1 MDQPIQGEIRHDTRI
16 NHSLPSAFTY
26 TILHNL
32 MTDDFFLF
40 PIYWFSYW
48 FSNQHRLICS
58 TMHTCII
65 FLQTHFLVICEYPI
79 ILVLPIYFF
88 YYSWAVLACLI
99 CFAISRLRNVAF
111 EKRLCMERGPGLPKR
126 SLPRGLFCL
135 CFNFLSVLIFGWG
148 NKDRSGKRIVICQL
162 GVSYIGYPPGNIF
175 ASRLL
180 YRGNS

>member
-16 NHSLPSAFTY
+16 NHSLPPAITY
-26 TILHNL
+26 TILRNL
-32 MTDDFFLF
+32 MTDDLFLF
-40 PIYWFSYW
+40 PIYC
-48 FSNQHRLICS
+48 SNQHHLNCS

-65 FLQTHFLVICEYPI
+65 FPPNPFSCDLWISHHSCLTYLLF
-79 ILVLPIYFF
+79 FF
-88 YYSWAVLACLI
+88 YSWVVLACLI
-99 CFAISRLRNVAF
+99 CFAISRLRNVAL

-148 NKDRSGKRIVICQL
+148 NKDRLGKRIVICQL
-162 GVSYIGYPPGNIF
+162 GVSYIGYPLDNIF

-180 YRGNS
+180 YRSNS